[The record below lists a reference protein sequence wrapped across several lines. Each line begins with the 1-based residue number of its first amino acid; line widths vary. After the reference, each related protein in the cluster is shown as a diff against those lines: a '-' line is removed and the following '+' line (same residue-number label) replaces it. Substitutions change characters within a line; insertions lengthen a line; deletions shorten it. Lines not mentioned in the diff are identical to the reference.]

1 MKHIEG
7 SEAFADTIVRIES
20 APQLELPVLLE
31 LLRNWVRPHGERT
44 MAGQQHWI
52 RICLSWTFLLPFS
65 CLVIPVVSA
74 VARLTQVTAV
84 AAHQSVNAAAAG
96 EAATAA
102 EAAAAGEAA
111 TAAEAA
117 AAGEQ
122 AAAEALHAPI

>member
-1 MKHIEG
+1 MASGQWRVSSIG
-7 SEAFADTIVRIES
+7 SGFAYLGR
-20 APQLELPVLLE
+20 
-31 LLRNWVRPHGERT
+31 
-44 MAGQQHWI
+44 
-52 RICLSWTFLLPFS
+52 SWLPFS